1 MSQSILDLT
10 MDDDPGSESDGVAD
24 SIDEIPSEDQVS
36 VAEDIPESKYTSNKI
51 VGDNIDKKVK
61 PQHLW
66 VDRLGTRL
74 A

>member
-1 MSQSILDLT
+1 MLLQMLLILNLT

-36 VAEDIPESKYTSNKI
+36 VGEDIPESKYTSNKI

-61 PQHLW
+61 PQHL
-66 VDRLGTRL
+66 
-74 A
+74 

>member
-1 MSQSILDLT
+1 MLLILNLT

-36 VAEDIPESKYTSNKI
+36 VGEDIPESKYTSNKI

-61 PQHLW
+61 PQHL
-66 VDRLGTRL
+66 
-74 A
+74 

>member
-1 MSQSILDLT
+1 

-36 VAEDIPESKYTSNKI
+36 VGEDIPESKYTSNKI

-61 PQHLW
+61 PQHL
-66 VDRLGTRL
+66 
-74 A
+74 